1 MTSEISKERLDVL
14 DYMVES
20 YSMWGTQDV
29 PVHYR
34 ELHDLLATARREAKL
49 RKLVDAVSIE
59 DDRIFC
65 KDVCGKNWFDLRKE
79 LED

>member
-34 ELHDLLATARREAKL
+34 ELHDLLATARREAKFRAAL
-49 RKLVDAVSIE
+49 EAIKNAPGGGPAK
-59 DDRIFC
+59 RIAI
-65 KDVCGKNWFDLRKE
+65 LA
-79 LED
+79 LES